1 MTSWID
7 RARAFTG
14 DRLLR
19 RVVRNS
25 TYLFLSNVIAA
36 VLGIVTA
43 NLLGVAVFGVLGII
57 TGFVTNV
64 NRLLSFRM
72 NDVVVRYMG
81 EALAKKE
88 KERAAAVV
96 KAAGLAEALTSL
108 AAFGVLA
115 ALAPLGARY
124 FAKEAQLAPLF
135 LLYGLSILA
144 NLNNETATGVLQVT
158 GHFRTQALINLAQ
171 SVLVAG
177 LIVRAALQGG
187 GLLDVL
193 WAYLLGKVI
202 LGAGPVVAA
211 LYWMPRAVQPG
222 WWRARFALLPP
233 WRELARFALS
243 TNFSAT
249 INLVA
254 RDSEVPWVGLFFG
267 PVVAGYY
274 KTALQLINLVVMPVN
289 PFISTTFP
297 EITRAVAEKAWQ
309 RLGNLL
315 RRVSLIAGGWTAAV
329 AAGLL
334 LVGRSLLFSEW
345 QAFGRTFH
353 IYDSQYLPAFPVLM
367 LLMIG
372 YGVANTL
379 FWSRPLLL
387 SLGLADY
394 ALKVSFW
401 SMLGKVAL
409 AVLLLPGAG
418 YLAEAVF
425 LTLYFTVSVGLM
437 VWRGLREVEKE
448 SATDDQAGQAAMLNQ
463 GGESKG

>member
-1 MTSWID
+1 MSSWLD

-25 TYLFLSNVIAA
+25 TYLFASNIIAA

-43 NLLGVAVFGVLGII
+43 NLLGVAVFGILGII
-57 TGFVTNV
+57 TGFVADV
-64 NRLLSFRM
+64 NRLFSFRM
-72 NDVVVRYMG
+72 NDVVVRYVG
-81 EALAKKE
+81 EAMARGE

-115 ALAPLGARY
+115 LLAPLGARF
-124 FAKEAQLAPLF
+124 FAKDALLGPLF
-135 LLYGLSILA
+135 VLYGLSILA
-144 NLNNETATGVLQVT
+144 NLNYETATGVLQVT

-171 SVLVAG
+171 SVLVAV
-177 LIVRAALQGG
+177 LIVSAALRGG
-187 GLLDVL
+187 GLFDVL
-193 WAYLLGKVI
+193 WAYLIGKFTLG
-202 LGAGPVVAA
+202 LGPVAAA
-211 LYWMPRAVQPG
+211 LFWLPSAIKPD
-222 WWRARFALLPP
+222 WWRARLSLLPP
-233 WRELARFALS
+233 WRELVRFAFS

-274 KTALQLINLVVMPVN
+274 KIALQVINLVVMPIN

-297 EITRAVAEKAWQ
+297 EITRAVTERAWQ
-309 RLGNLL
+309 RLRDLL

-329 AAGLL
+329 ALGLL
-334 LVGRSLLFSEW
+334 LFGRQVLFSNWEI
-345 QAFGRTFH
+345 FGRTFH
-353 IYDSQYLPAFPVLM
+353 IYDAAYEPAFPVL
-367 LLMIG
+367 LLLLIG
-372 YGVANTL
+372 YGVANTV

-387 SLGLADY
+387 AQGLADF
-394 ALKVSFW
+394 ALTVSFLA
-401 SMLGKVAL
+401 MLGKLAL
-409 AVLLLPGAG
+409 GILLLPRAG

-425 LTLYFTVSVGLM
+425 LSLYFSVSVGVM
-437 VWRGLREVEKE
+437 VWRGLRGIQGTE
-448 SATDDQAGQAAMLNQ
+448 TAG
-463 GGESKG
+463 GSP